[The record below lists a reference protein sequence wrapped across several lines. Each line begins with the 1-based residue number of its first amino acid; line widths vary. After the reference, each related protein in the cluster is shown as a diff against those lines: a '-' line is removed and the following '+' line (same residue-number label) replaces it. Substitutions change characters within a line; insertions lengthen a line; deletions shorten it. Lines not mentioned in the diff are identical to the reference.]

1 MLSHITVGAKDLDR
15 AGKFYDAVAAELG
28 AKRVAENERSISW
41 AREGL
46 GRFGVIKPFNGE
58 EATFG
63 NGFMAGFP
71 PQTPP
76 RWTRSIISRSRWAAK
91 TKGPPGWRSPNF
103 YGAYFRDLDGN
114 KVTVFCRK

>member
-71 PQTPP
+71 A
-76 RWTRSIISRSRWAAK
+76 SDAAQVDK
-91 TKGPPGWRSPNF
+91 VYNLALSMGGKDEGPPGWRSPNF